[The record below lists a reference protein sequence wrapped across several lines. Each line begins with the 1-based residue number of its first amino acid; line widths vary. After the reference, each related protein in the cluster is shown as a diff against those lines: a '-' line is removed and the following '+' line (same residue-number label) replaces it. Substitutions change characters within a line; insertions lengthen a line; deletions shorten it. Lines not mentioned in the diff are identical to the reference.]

1 MTDDVRDLLLGL
13 LASGL
18 SAALAW
24 SARAFVGRRRLG
36 RTREFFGLPAH
47 SEALLVVN
55 KDAGGAD
62 LAVARYDTYA
72 LLELAALIKECGAR
86 AQVLAHDEA
95 RRGFGELAEFCVGGP
110 YSNRRTA
117 AHLAALLPG
126 IRVETDPRP
135 ERNAFVIGDERYA
148 LDHGRSEYVLLARL
162 TTGREELSRPVFLL
176 CGQRSVNNQAA
187 ARYLVNHQER
197 LRRRYRRDSFV
208 LLLRVVN
215 SAAYGPDVVELVG
228 DVTHAALTRAEPVPE
243 PRSEAGTGAA
253 ASAESETES
262 DGG

>member
-1 MTDDVRDLLLGL
+1 MTDDVRDILLGL
-13 LASGL
+13 LASAI

-24 SARAFVGRRRLG
+24 SARAFVGRRHLG

-62 LAVARYDTYA
+62 FAVARFDAYA

-126 IRVETDPRP
+126 IRVETDPSP
-135 ERNAFVIGDERYA
+135 ERNAFVIGGERYA
-148 LDHGRSEYVLLARL
+148 LDHGQSEYVLLARL
-162 TTGREELSRPVFLL
+162 TTGREELTRPVFLL

-187 ARYLVNHQER
+187 ARYLVTHRER

-228 DVTHAALTRAEPVPE
+228 DVTRLAMTRAEPAPE
-243 PRSEAGTGAA
+243 TGRAPDT
-253 ASAESETES
+253 AET
-262 DGG
+262 